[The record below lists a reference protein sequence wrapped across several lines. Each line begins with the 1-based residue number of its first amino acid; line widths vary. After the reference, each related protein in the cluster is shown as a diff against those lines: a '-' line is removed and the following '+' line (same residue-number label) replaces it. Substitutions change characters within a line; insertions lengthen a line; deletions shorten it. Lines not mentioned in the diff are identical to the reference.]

1 MADQMDLLREQV
13 KMLAGEVAFCTSSLK
28 RLSEQV
34 AVNPNDSQ
42 LQVGHVLIQI
52 SATIVDFVLFSTL
65 DFLILQSQMQSLK
78 DEIQEKRRQMRIL
91 ERRIVGNGE
100 VGSNNG
106 SALELSQVSYTFCV
120 WLFKHFLLR
129 YFIMVGLECRISPS
143 SVIS

>member
-78 DEIQEKRRQMRIL
+78 DEIQEKKRQMRVI
-91 ERRIVGNGE
+91 ERRILGNGE
-100 VGSNNG
+100 AGFNNG
-106 SALELSQVSYTFCV
+106 AALELSQVSYTFCV

>member
-1 MADQMDLLREQV
+1 MQ
-13 KMLAGEVAFCTSSLK
+13 F
-28 RLSEQV
+28 
-34 AVNPNDSQ
+34 
-42 LQVGHVLIQI
+42 QI
-52 SATIVDFVLFSTL
+52 KK
-65 DFLILQSQMQSLK
+65 LK

>member
-13 KMLAGEVAFCTSSLK
+13 KMLAGEVAFCTSSFK

-106 SALELSQVSYTFCV
+106 SALELSQVSYTF
-120 WLFKHFLLR
+120 
-129 YFIMVGLECRISPS
+129 
-143 SVIS
+143 

>member
-78 DEIQEKRRQMRIL
+78 DEIQEKESLMSVL
-91 ERRIVGNGE
+91 ERQIVGNAE
-100 VGSNNG
+100 TACNSNAA
-106 SALELSQVSYTFCV
+106 SFELSQVF
-120 WLFKHFLLR
+120 
-129 YFIMVGLECRISPS
+129 PS
-143 SVIS
+143 SLSTSVPLEILDWRSLYLI